1 MLVSLLKELSLV
13 NLSNKLLR
21 KILFIILL
29 SSSSAAQALTMGDFV
44 VNSFL
49 DKELQAEII
58 VDGDSG
64 DNLNSI
70 DVSIADQAEFDQA
83 GILRSPLLDQFE
95 FKLVKLSDNKVKILV
110 TTENEVTEPYI
121 HMLLKIRWNGGQL
134 LREFTALIDPPL
146 FSSTPAEPVS
156 SPRTTADKEAE
167 LKDELNGVTS
177 SQSETGTASVAT
189 SQPSGTLSEDSYGP
203 VQAGESLSEIAL
215 KIQANNPDL
224 SIYQIMY
231 VLFQNNQSA
240 FIGENIN
247 NLAKGATLKVGDLS
261 TITQID
267 KQEGVNFFYS
277 QLAEWSAKNDSNV
290 ATKSVSESTDDS
302 GNSSG
307 SESSDVASDSEQV
320 EEEIN
325 NQEPIAVQAEPQELS
340 TAEENPEFQVAGSDV
355 QNNAQESG
363 DANNQVVT
371 GLKDQIAELE
381 ASVESTKLENE
392 ELKEQISLLKT
403 QLADSERLIEINN
416 QQVAALIEDNT
427 SSDQDSSTAE
437 ATTPDT
443 AIPDVAT
450 PNDEASDTPA
460 DQTEAGIDTEIA
472 EPLGEIPA
480 PEVEAEPQVQAEPE
494 PAPEPEKVEEPEPAP
509 EPQKVEVP
517 EPAPVVAQPSI
528 VETILDS
535 IKRFWKFLAIGL
547 VGILA
552 ILYWKVRSSGRK
564 EDGIDAFEST
574 FTVYPDDTEIP
585 VDDSASDAKAEE
597 LINAI
602 KAESTKVED
611 VVSNPAVE
619 ESPSETSVV
628 SSIDMNA
635 LRDATQSVTDF
646 DVDAPENEITKE
658 SSFLT
663 VYNDGDVVVNSD
675 EIDPIA
681 EADVYI
687 AYGREDQGEEVLL
700 DGVKNFPDRNDIKIA
715 LLGLYAKSSKKEKF
729 DETYQSLVDNGVENN
744 AEEFEA
750 VKELKNTIYSTNE
763 KKNDNTVTNSLD
775 FEEEASNTDFLVSN
789 DEDLSEIDIKSE
801 SFDIS
806 EIDFSSDT
814 EENDIPVLS
823 NEFDDV
829 AVAPEIEESIDID
842 AADSGGL
849 SDEITIDFE
858 EVDNQIDSN
867 TIEVESIT
875 IEVGNEENFSS
886 ATDPELNAIVDKIN
900 AVELSSGAEEV
911 SENISSLEEEI
922 SQIDFETDGINE
934 EKTLQIDFSGEPGS
948 ITDAVDITA
957 EISEISFDDE
967 VSLTDVMELNVNEVD
982 LTSIPDDQDLS
993 PTKDTMATA
1002 LMNDVD
1008 FVDEED
1014 SILQEVTVDLTE
1026 TVEVDETD
1034 VFGDIDLDLGGA
1046 TKEGA
1051 LPDGDNDPQTQLD
1064 LAKVFLELD
1073 DVNGAVKILK
1083 ELTESPLVGEEAKEL
1098 LKKNS

>member
-1 MLVSLLKELSLV
+1 M
-13 NLSNKLLR
+13 
-21 KILFIILL
+21 
-29 SSSSAAQALTMGDFV
+29 
-44 VNSFL
+44 
-49 DKELQAEII
+49 
-58 VDGDSG
+58 
-64 DNLNSI
+64 
-70 DVSIADQAEFDQA
+70 
-83 GILRSPLLDQFE
+83 
-95 FKLVKLSDNKVKILV
+95 
-110 TTENEVTEPYI
+110 
-121 HMLLKIRWNGGQL
+121 
-134 LREFTALIDPPL
+134 
-146 FSSTPAEPVS
+146 
-156 SPRTTADKEAE
+156 
-167 LKDELNGVTS
+167 
-177 SQSETGTASVAT
+177 
-189 SQPSGTLSEDSYGP
+189 
-203 VQAGESLSEIAL
+203 
-215 KIQANNPDL
+215 
-224 SIYQIMY
+224 
-231 VLFQNNQSA
+231 
-240 FIGENIN
+240 
-247 NLAKGATLKVGDLS
+247 
-261 TITQID
+261 
-267 KQEGVNFFYS
+267 
-277 QLAEWSAKNDSNV
+277 
-290 ATKSVSESTDDS
+290 
-302 GNSSG
+302 
-307 SESSDVASDSEQV
+307 
-320 EEEIN
+320 
-325 NQEPIAVQAEPQELS
+325 
-340 TAEENPEFQVAGSDV
+340 
-355 QNNAQESG
+355 
-363 DANNQVVT
+363 
-371 GLKDQIAELE
+371 
-381 ASVESTKLENE
+381 
-392 ELKEQISLLKT
+392 
-403 QLADSERLIEINN
+403 
-416 QQVAALIEDNT
+416 
-427 SSDQDSSTAE
+427 
-437 ATTPDT
+437 
-443 AIPDVAT
+443 
-450 PNDEASDTPA
+450 
-460 DQTEAGIDTEIA
+460 
-472 EPLGEIPA
+472 
-480 PEVEAEPQVQAEPE
+480 
-494 PAPEPEKVEEPEPAP
+494 
-509 EPQKVEVP
+509 
-517 EPAPVVAQPSI
+517 
-528 VETILDS
+528 
-535 IKRFWKFLAIGL
+535 
-547 VGILA
+547 
-552 ILYWKVRSSGRK
+552 
-564 EDGIDAFEST
+564 
-574 FTVYPDDTEIP
+574 
-585 VDDSASDAKAEE
+585 
-597 LINAI
+597 
-602 KAESTKVED
+602 
-611 VVSNPAVE
+611 VSNPAVE

-875 IEVGNEENFSS
+875 IEVGDEENFSS

-993 PTKDTMATA
+993 PTKDTMAAA